1 MQIVLKNYL
10 LLTEDESI
18 ELLKVRNHKDIKKNM
33 LSQETILLK
42 SHLRWLSS
50 LRGDEKS
57 FYYAVFADNKL
68 FGGVNITRLD
78 YKESIASWGIFFNS
92 KANPL
97 VPSITAYLL
106 IDRIFNTLNISTLNL
121 EVNKLNINAYKFDMH
136 FGFKAYNE
144 FEERNS
150 YYHQM
155 TMNKEYWNN
164 NKSIGFTGVIERRI
178 KKIEYKFT

>member
-1 MQIVLKNYL
+1 MKIVLKNYL

-18 ELLKVRNHKDIKKNM
+18 KLLKVRNHKDIKRNM
-33 LSQETILLK
+33 LNQETILLK

-57 FYYAVFADNKL
+57 YYYAVFADNKL

-78 YKESIASWGIFFNS
+78 YKKSIASWGIFFNS

-97 VPSITAYLL
+97 VPSIAAYLL

-121 EVNKLNINAYKFDMH
+121 EVNKLNINAYNFDIH
-136 FGFKAYNE
+136 FGFKTYNE
-144 FEERNS
+144 FEERNNH
-150 YYHQM
+150 YHLM

-164 NKSIGFTGVIERRI
+164 NKSIGFVGVIEKRI
-178 KKIEYKFT
+178 EKIEYKFT